1 MPEKTGDELLTDVR
15 SDPRTR
21 RIPFIMLTARS
32 DKDSVITAIQAG
44 VTDYVRKPF
53 EKKSLIEKT
62 RKLLGPAIAQAAPL
76 PAQSSPAA
84 ASDAAQEIAR
94 RLKAGET
101 GFLILPEVA
110 LKIQDIVRSGEAD
123 LDVLVEAIKL
133 DPSLTARMIAVANST
148 YYRAD
153 KECKTLKAAVIR
165 IGFREACDCALTL
178 SSRDLFR
185 SDSQLFAG
193 LLEKIWE
200 HSLAVGCCAGLLA
213 NRLNVKS
220 SESYYTMGLLHDI
233 GKLLLINIL
242 KDLYKSGKVPNPAD
256 IRQVLDA
263 YHHQFGAELLKKWK
277 YAEPFIELVRHHHNP
292 DYLRQCAKGL
302 MLVGVSNILVRRIDL
317 SLHEGSEHEL
327 SDSEIENL
335 LWLDQGQITE
345 VLEEVKAY
353 VAEVKS
359 LF

>member
-1 MPEKTGDELLTDVR
+1 
-15 SDPRTR
+15 
-21 RIPFIMLTARS
+21 MLTARS

-62 RKLLGPAIAQAAPL
+62 RKLLASAMARAKSGSAEAKAAPAT
-76 PAQSSPAA
+76 PGVVE
-84 ASDAAQEIAR
+84 EIAR

-101 GFLILPEVA
+101 GFVILPAVA
-110 LKIQDIVRSGEAD
+110 LKIQEIANSGEAD

-133 DPSLTARMIAVANST
+133 DPSLTARLIAVANST

-153 KECKTLKAAVIR
+153 KECKTLKAAVLR
-165 IGFREACDCALTL
+165 IGFKEACDCAMVL
-178 SSRDLFR
+178 SSRDLFK

-242 KDLYKSGKVPNPAD
+242 KDLYKSGKVPDPAD
-256 IRQVLDA
+256 IRQVLDS
-263 YHHQFGAELLKKWK
+263 YHHRFGAELLKKWK
-277 YAEPFIELVRHHHNP
+277 YPEPFIELVLHHHER
-292 DYLRQCAKGL
+292 DYLQQCAKGL
-302 MLVGVSNILVRRIDL
+302 MLVGVSNLLVRRIGL
-317 SLHEGSEHEL
+317 SLHEGGKPEL
-327 SDSEIENL
+327 SDQEIETL
-335 LWLDQGQITE
+335 LWLDQAQLDA
-345 VLEEVKAY
+345 VLEEVEAY
-353 VAEVKS
+353 VREVKS